1 MSVLI
6 DQIMAAN
13 REFVRESVKQGGLD
27 AISKY
32 PKRNLAVLTCMD
44 TRLLLFLEPAMG
56 LERGEAKI
64 IKVAGNTACEDFD
77 SVIGSLMV
85 AVYELHVHE
94 IIVMGHDDC
103 GMLHT
108 TADSL
113 CDKMKAQGIDQ
124 VLIDGVRPRLEAW
137 ADSICDVDST
147 VCQTVERLKHNPY
160 LPKDILVHGAVIHPD
175 TGEIRIVTKET
186 EA

>member
-56 LERGEAKI
+56 L
-64 IKVAGNTACEDFD
+64 
-77 SVIGSLMV
+77 
-85 AVYELHVHE
+85 
-94 IIVMGHDDC
+94 
-103 GMLHT
+103 
-108 TADSL
+108 
-113 CDKMKAQGIDQ
+113 
-124 VLIDGVRPRLEAW
+124 
-137 ADSICDVDST
+137 
-147 VCQTVERLKHNPY
+147 
-160 LPKDILVHGAVIHPD
+160 
-175 TGEIRIVTKET
+175 
-186 EA
+186 